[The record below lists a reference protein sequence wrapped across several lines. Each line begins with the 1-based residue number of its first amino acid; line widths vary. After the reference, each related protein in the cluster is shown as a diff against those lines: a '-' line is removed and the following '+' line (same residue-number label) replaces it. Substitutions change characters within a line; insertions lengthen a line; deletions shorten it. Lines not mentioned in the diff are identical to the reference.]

1 MLRLPFQISLFVGL
15 LTLLSAC
22 VAIENPYPKLA
33 PGRWRGVLQVDPS
46 QSSRVG
52 GKSDQQKER
61 DIQFEEVTEG
71 ELPFEFDVIYDTPDS
86 FHIVL
91 INGEEEIIASDILF
105 GLDRRTAKDTLTVNF
120 PLYDSYLEA
129 VCESGVMQGHWV
141 VNYKE
146 NYRIPFVAKFGE
158 GYRFTQ
164 LRKPPALDLAGTWA
178 VTFQPGEP
186 DAYPAIAEFAQQG
199 NALTGT
205 FRTETGDYRFLE
217 GTVQANKLYL
227 SCFDGA
233 HAFLFEGKIMED
245 GSLIGSFRSG
255 NHYQAYWTAQRDS
268 AFTLAD
274 PDNLSRAS
282 DPDQPVL
289 ISFPDSRGNTV
300 SLEQPEY
307 AGRPVILQI
316 MGTWCPNCLDETR
329 FLRDYLTTHPDI
341 DLPIISIAFE
351 RYRDAEQ
358 VLPLLE
364 RYRQRLDLKW
374 PVLWGG
380 YADKTEASL
389 ALPFLDGLKAYPTM
403 VFLDREHR
411 IQRIHTGFDGPAT
424 SKYKQFAS
432 DFHNFVNRLAGPSQ

>member
-158 GYRFTQ
+158 G
-164 LRKPPALDLAGTWA
+164 
-178 VTFQPGEP
+178 
-186 DAYPAIAEFAQQG
+186 
-199 NALTGT
+199 
-205 FRTETGDYRFLE
+205 
-217 GTVQANKLYL
+217 
-227 SCFDGA
+227 
-233 HAFLFEGKIMED
+233 
-245 GSLIGSFRSG
+245 
-255 NHYQAYWTAQRDS
+255 
-268 AFTLAD
+268 
-274 PDNLSRAS
+274 
-282 DPDQPVL
+282 
-289 ISFPDSRGNTV
+289 
-300 SLEQPEY
+300 
-307 AGRPVILQI
+307 
-316 MGTWCPNCLDETR
+316 
-329 FLRDYLTTHPDI
+329 
-341 DLPIISIAFE
+341 
-351 RYRDAEQ
+351 
-358 VLPLLE
+358 
-364 RYRQRLDLKW
+364 
-374 PVLWGG
+374 
-380 YADKTEASL
+380 
-389 ALPFLDGLKAYPTM
+389 
-403 VFLDREHR
+403 
-411 IQRIHTGFDGPAT
+411 
-424 SKYKQFAS
+424 
-432 DFHNFVNRLAGPSQ
+432 

>member
-1 MLRLPFQISLFVGL
+1 MLRFPLQISLFIGL
-15 LTLLSAC
+15 LTLMSAC

-164 LRKPPALDLAGTWA
+164 LRKPPALDLTGTWA

-217 GTVQANKLYL
+217 GTVQTNKLYL

-274 PDNLSRAS
+274 PDNLSRPS
-282 DPDQPVL
+282 DPDQPVQ

-307 AGRPVILQI
+307 AGRPVVLQI

-411 IQRIHTGFDGPAT
+411 IHRIHTGFNGPAT
-424 SKYKQFAS
+424 SQYKQFAS